1 MTTRAGRHFLQIPGP
16 TNVPDRILRAI
27 ERPTI
32 DHRGPEFGRLGERVL
47 SGLREVFRTRDN
59 VLIFPSSGTGA
70 WEAALVNTLSPGDAV
85 LMCET
90 GHFST
95 LWTEMARRLGLEV
108 EVLEGDWRSG
118 ADPARIEA
126 RLADDR
132 DRVIKAVAVVH
143 NETSTGVAS
152 RIGAVRAALDSAGH
166 PALLLVDTISS
177 LASIDYRHDEWGVDV
192 TIGGSQ
198 KGLMLPPG
206 LGFNAVSDKALAAS
220 KSAGMARSYWD
231 WESMLGANRTGF
243 FPYTPA
249 TNLLYG
255 LAEAIDMLR
264 EEGLEN
270 VFRRHDRHAEATRRA
285 VRAWGLE
292 VWCLRPEEH
301 SSSLTAVR
309 VPEGHS
315 ADALRRT
322 ILETFDMSL
331 GNGLGRLADSV
342 FRIGHLGAFNDL
354 MLAGDALRH
363 RDGAPSRRP
372 AAPARRG
379 ERGPRVPRRSGVRR
393 CRRPDRQICRT
404 RAGGA
409 GRRRG
414 SPGVT
419 VRSIHGM
426 TSLRHQPIPDVAA
439 LRERGIARTMG

>member
-1 MTTRAGRHFLQIPGP
+1 MSTPAGRHFLQIPGP

-32 DHRGPEFGRLGERVL
+32 DHRGPEFGRLGGRVL
-47 SGLREVFRTRDN
+47 SGLREVFRTRGN

-70 WEAALVNTLSPGDAV
+70 WEAALVNTLSPGDTV

-95 LWTEMARRLGLEV
+95 LWSEMARRLGLTV
-108 EVLEGDWRSG
+108 EVLEGDWRTG

-126 RLADDR
+126 RLAEDR
-132 DRVIKAVAVVH
+132 DRAVHAVAVVH
-143 NETSTGVAS
+143 NETSTGVTS
-152 RIGAVRAALDSAGH
+152 RIGAVRAALDATGH

-177 LASIDYRHDEWGVDV
+177 LASIDYRHDEWGIDV
-192 TIGGSQ
+192 TVGGSQ

-206 LGFNAVSDKALAAS
+206 LGFNAVSEKALAAS
-220 KSAGMARSYWD
+220 RTAGMARSYWE
-231 WESMLGANRTGF
+231 WEAMLGANRTGF

-255 LAEAIDMLR
+255 LSEAIDMLR
-264 EEGLEN
+264 EEGLGN

-292 VWCLRPEEH
+292 VWCRRPEEY

-309 VPEGHS
+309 VPDGYS

-331 GNGLGRLADSV
+331 GSGLGRLADSV

-354 MLAGDALRH
+354 MLAGTLSGIEMGLPLAGVPHRRGGVDAALAYLAEAASG
-363 RDGAPSRRP
+363 DA
-372 AAPARRG
+372 AAPA
-379 ERGPRVPRRSGVRR
+379 ERPGG
-393 CRRPDRQICRT
+393 QT
-404 RAGGA
+404 REMPTG
-409 GRRRG
+409 
-414 SPGVT
+414 
-419 VRSIHGM
+419 
-426 TSLRHQPIPDVAA
+426 VAA
-439 LRERGIARTMG
+439 LHV